1 MKNKIKEDG
10 FASGLANRVG
20 NLTSGGI
27 AATATRQKLSQ
38 YANPKIDPSAF
49 VNIKSAM
56 NELLRNRIV
65 NNLLG
70 TGKVREER
78 IEKLRQ
84 LLQKKIADNP
94 NFNPNGFIRDFIKK
108 LIRKEEEEDLII
120 SKRKKEILIE
130 PPDDLGGDEDNDNVE
145 EDFSI
150 DSISVSSDG
159 TDVPNGPYR
168 QIGRD
173 YNNTYRTLESISS
186 AYQRLLKEEDEKKDE
201 VKDINIDDIKN
212 IDNNEEIPQQQDVKD
227 PDINDQMTG
236 GGDPLNGLP
245 QGDPNIKTQDELG
258 RIFELKKIYNRLLSI
273 ESYLSFTSDDKL
285 LEIALHV
292 SKSIQFFEIMSS
304 NIDSF
309 KDQIDNIIV
318 LYYKFLK
325 VVYDEIEEYYKKKNE
340 DSKNG

>member
-1 MKNKIKEDG
+1 MKNKIKESG
-10 FASGLANRVG
+10 FATGLANRVG
-20 NLTSGGI
+20 NVTSGGI
-27 AATATRQKLSQ
+27 AANYARQKLSQ
-38 YANPKIDPSAF
+38 YANPKINPSAF
-49 VNIKSAM
+49 INVKSAM

-70 TGKVREER
+70 SGRVREER

-94 NFNPNGFIRDFIKK
+94 NFNPNSFIKDFIKK
-108 LIRKEEEEDLII
+108 LIRKEKEDII
-120 SKRKKEILIE
+120 IPTKKKQVLIE
-130 PPDDLGGDEDNDNVE
+130 PPDDIGGDEDDDSVE

-173 YNNTYRTLESISS
+173 YNDTYRVLESISS
-186 AYQRLLKEEDEKKDE
+186 AYQRLLEEENEKKNNIA
-201 VKDINIDDIKN
+201 DINTNDIKN
-212 IDNNEEIPQQQDVKD
+212 IDNNEETPQQDIKD
-227 PDINDQMTG
+227 PNINDQMVG
-236 GGDPLNGLP
+236 GVDPLTNLP
-245 QGDPNIKTQDELG
+245 QENPNIKTQDELG

-273 ESYLSFTSDDKL
+273 ESYLSFTSDDEL
-285 LEIALHV
+285 LNIGIYV
-292 SKSIQFFEIMSS
+292 SKSIEFFEIMSS

-309 KDQIDNIIV
+309 RDQIDNIIV

-325 VVYDEIEEYYKKKNE
+325 LVYDEIEEYYKKKNKE
-340 DSKNG
+340 ESK